1 MDCINF
7 KKIKSWGKYY
17 YGNFSLYKPK
27 TIKEIKELFFKNS
40 QFIISGG
47 FRSYGI
53 ALLMMW

>member
-27 TIKEIKELFFKNS
+27 TIKEIKELFLKTPNLLFLVVLEVMV
-40 QFIISGG
+40 
-47 FRSYGI
+47 I